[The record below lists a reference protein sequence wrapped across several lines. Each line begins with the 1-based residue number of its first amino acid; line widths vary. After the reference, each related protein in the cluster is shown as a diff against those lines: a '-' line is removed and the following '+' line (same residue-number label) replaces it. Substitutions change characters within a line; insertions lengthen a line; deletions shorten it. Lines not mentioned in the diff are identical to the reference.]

1 MSLAISNELVFYA
14 FWIAFCRWF
23 AIIINLPIFDHAAVP
38 RTVKILFC
46 LCLNYAFFPFV
57 EKTIVADITQ
67 VGVDNVWI
75 LVIYYSVV
83 GIAIGFLA
91 KTIFQIF
98 NSAGSIIT
106 QQVGF
111 SAIRYFDLS
120 VTDQVGPFERMISFV
135 MLAMIITSGGLL
147 PLMKGSFLSFESMS
161 FMKLSGLSEWTVI
174 FTEVFKSVFSLAIV
188 LSIPL
193 IFSNVLVMIVLGII
207 SRMIPQM
214 NVLMVSFVLNIGVGL
229 VVFLFNSEEFFNVGL
244 GFYSELLGKWFQFV
258 S

>member
-1 MSLAISNELVFYA
+1 
-14 FWIAFCRWF
+14 
-23 AIIINLPIFDHAAVP
+23 
-38 RTVKILFC
+38 
-46 LCLNYAFFPFV
+46 
-57 EKTIVADITQ
+57 
-67 VGVDNVWI
+67 
-75 LVIYYSVV
+75 
-83 GIAIGFLA
+83 
-91 KTIFQIF
+91 
-98 NSAGSIIT
+98 
-106 QQVGF
+106 
-111 SAIRYFDLS
+111 
-120 VTDQVGPFERMISFV
+120 MISFV

-161 FMKLSGLSEWTVI
+161 FIKLSGMDEWTVI
-174 FTEVFKSVFSLAIV
+174 FTEVFKSVFSLSIV

-244 GFYSELLGKWFQFV
+244 SFYSELLGKWFQFV